1 MVLNYAR
8 AGLLGLAV
16 IQLQIYLLTGRVRAE
31 AEAHIS
37 SGLDTLVSEIA
48 SKVNTSLVAT
58 SLNYANDVNAELLKI
73 QDSINADAFG
83 WVQVSCRQQGTRA
96 RREANG
102 KGYSEKCHRAQ
113 QHDRRIC
120 HQHKDERAEFLLRR
134 IVVGRPRR

>member
-1 MVLNYAR
+1 M
-8 AGLLGLAV
+8 

-58 SLNYANDVNAELLKI
+58 SLNYATDVNAELLKI

-83 WVQVSCRQQGTRA
+83 WVQVSCRQGTRA
-96 RREANG
+96 RREADE
-102 KGYSEKCHRAQ
+102 KGCSEKCHRAQ

-120 HQHKDERAEFLLRR
+120 HQHRDERAEFLLRR